1 MADKKCPE
9 CPPKGSPAW
18 MATYGDMVTLLLCLF
33 VILFSTAKIDGREF
47 RLILSAFRGSLG
59 VFEGGQTLS
68 KGKLEEMGMNLENLP
83 SQTRGT
89 TLSKAMKIATEVFE
103 PEIKAKNVEVT
114 QDERGI
120 IISLIG
126 NDHFAP
132 GSAKINPGTKK
143 TLTKVGRLLRQLN
156 RLVRIEGHA
165 DETAIVA
172 APGGESYETN
182 WELSGI
188 RSINVLRFLH
198 ESEDVEPEK
207 MSAVSY
213 GEFRPISRS
222 RTPEGMAINR
232 RVDIVIL
239 TASDYKRGYQDPG
252 LPETRVPGVEFS
264 VPNE

>member
-1 MADKKCPE
+1 MAKKKCPE
-9 CPPKGSPAW
+9 CPPQGAPAW

-59 VFEGGQTLS
+59 VLDGGQTLS
-68 KGKLEEMGMNLENLP
+68 KGKLEEMGMNLETLP
-83 SQTRGT
+83 SETRGS
-89 TLSKAMKIATEVFE
+89 TLSKAMQVATEVFE
-103 PEIKAKNVEVT
+103 PEIKSKNIEVT

-132 GSAKINPGTKK
+132 GSARINEGTKK
-143 TLTKVGRLLRQLN
+143 TLVKVGRLLRQLS

-165 DETAIVA
+165 DETAIVS
-172 APGGESYETN
+172 APGGEFYETN

-188 RSINVLRFLH
+188 RAINVLRFLH

-213 GEFRPISRS
+213 GKFRPVVSS

-239 TASDYKRGYQDPG
+239 TSTDYERGYSETNM
-252 LPETRVPGVEFS
+252 PETRIPGTEFS
-264 VPNE
+264 ISNE